1 MTREDIIRMAKEARF
16 YIEDDEANT
25 LSNKEDF
32 KLTEHLKNDLTEHLE
47 RFAKLVE
54 DRAYAKQLELPEPRL
69 TGKFSITMG
78 KFKCT
83 GCTGLWDSSEQAKN
97 HSCRDYQ

>member
-1 MTREDIIRMAKEARF
+1 MNREDIISMAKEARF
-16 YIEDDEANT
+16 YINDNEAYSP
-25 LSNKEDF
+25 SNQEDF
-32 KLTEHLKNDLTEHLE
+32 ELTEHLE

-83 GCTGLWDSSEQAKN
+83 GCTDLWDSSEQAKN

>member
-1 MTREDIIRMAKEARF
+1 MTKDAIIRMAKEARF
-16 YIEDDEANT
+16 YVQNDEAYSP
-25 LSNKEDF
+25 SNQEDF
-32 KLTEHLKNDLTEHLE
+32 ELTEHLE
-47 RFAKLVE
+47 RFAKLVA
-54 DRAYAKQLELPEPRL
+54 DKVYAKQLELPEPRL

-83 GCTGLWDSSEQAKN
+83 GCTGLWDSSEDAKH

>member
-1 MTREDIIRMAKEARF
+1 MTREDILRMAKEARF
-16 YIEDDEANT
+16 YINDNEAYSPSNQEDHE
-25 LSNKEDF
+25 
-32 KLTEHLKNDLTEHLE
+32 LTEYLE

-54 DRAYAKQLELPEPRL
+54 DNIYAKQLELPEPRL

-83 GCTGLWDSSEQAKN
+83 GCTGLWDSSEDAKH
-97 HSCRDYQ
+97 HSCKDYQ

>member
-1 MTREDIIRMAKEARF
+1 MTKDDIVKLAIEHTVSGLKFDEDG
-16 YIEDDEANT
+16 
-25 LSNKEDF
+25 LV
-32 KLTEHLKNDLTEHLE
+32 
-47 RFAKLVE
+47 RFAKLIE
-54 DRAYAKQLELPEPRL
+54 DRAYAKQLELPEPKL

>member
-1 MTREDIIRMAKEARF
+1 MNREDIIRMAKEARF
-16 YIEDDEANT
+16 YVKDDEAYSP
-25 LSNKEDF
+25 SNQEDF
-32 KLTEHLKNDLTEHLE
+32 ELTEHLE
-47 RFAKLVE
+47 RFAKLVS
-54 DRAYAKQLELPEPRL
+54 DKVYAKQLELPEPRL

>member
-1 MTREDIIRMAKEARF
+1 MNRENILRMAHEARF
-16 YIEDDEANT
+16 YVQNDEAYSP
-25 LSNKEDF
+25 SNQADHE
-32 KLTEHLKNDLTEHLE
+32 LTEHLE
-47 RFAKLVE
+47 RFAKLVA
-54 DRAYAKQLELPEPRL
+54 DSIYAMQLELPEPRL

>member
-1 MTREDIIRMAKEARF
+1 MTIEGIIRMAKQAGF
-16 YIEDDEANT
+16 ADEEIDT
-25 LSNKEDF
+25 CQQILV
-32 KLTEHLKNDLTEHLE
+32 H
-47 RFAKLVE
+47 FAKLVA
-54 DRAYAKQLELPEPRL
+54 DSIYAKQLELPEPRL

>member
-1 MTREDIIRMAKEARF
+1 MKLDELEKMAKQTAAFGVHPSGEYIYSF
-16 YIEDDEANT
+16 Y
-25 LSNKEDF
+25 
-32 KLTEHLKNDLTEHLE
+32 TEQLQA
-47 RFAKLVE
+47 FAKLIE